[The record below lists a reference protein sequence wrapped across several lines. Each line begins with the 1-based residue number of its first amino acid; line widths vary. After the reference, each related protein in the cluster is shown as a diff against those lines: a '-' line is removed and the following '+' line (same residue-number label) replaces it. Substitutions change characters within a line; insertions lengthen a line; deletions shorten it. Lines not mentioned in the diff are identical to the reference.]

1 MIEIKIIW
9 IVANT
14 IAAAWL
20 SYTVL
25 FNPILQAAMSKWGGS
40 VSDRMAFTLLGILVT
55 FHCALSITLCLLA
68 SVGAAV
74 VVTSLIGF
82 GWALMSYFLLQ
93 RFAHPI
99 ERCLRVLKNPMF
111 HPLVAFGGFIS
122 STFAI
127 IFLAD
132 WRLAFIPIVLWL
144 LLGFLCAEIAIRRY
158 MRSSKRSGSD
168 CDRDMAIFAINNT
181 QGRGRSFNDLFFSK
195 KMNRY
200 PFP

>member
-1 MIEIKIIW
+1 MIEIKIVW

-25 FNPILQAAMSKWGGS
+25 FNPILLAAMSKWGGS
-40 VSDRMAFTLLGILVT
+40 VADKTCLTLLVVL
-55 FHCALSITLCLLA
+55 FALHGFIAAIVCLSTSIA
-68 SVGAAV
+68 AAV

-93 RFAHPI
+93 KFAHRF
-99 ERCLRVLKNPMF
+99 EQCLRVLKNPIF

-144 LLGFLCAEIAIRRY
+144 LLGFLCAEIAIRRN
-158 MRSSKRSGSD
+158 MRNSKRSGSG
-168 CDRDMAIFAINNT
+168 CDRNLAIFMINET
-181 QGRGRSFNDLFFSK
+181 QGRGRSFNNLFSSK
-195 KMNRY
+195 WMNRY